1 MSCIALKGKL
11 QYFLETLE
19 SIEDALPSL
28 RKNLRDEYYKKNK
41 NCDDF
46 IETNAKDI
54 ERNEDGKI
62 IRFSIHRSESYQ
74 FKRIKRER
82 DKSIKLSLVIPN
94 NLLVAIVSEYDAFL
108 GDLIREIYNSKPESV
123 HGFGKEF
130 SFKEIIDFGSIDA
143 LKEHVIEKDIESILR
158 NSHLEQIYTL
168 EKKFN
173 IELTKGLDILPSF
186 IEITERR
193 NLFVHCK
200 GIVSSQYIK
209 VCTENNV
216 QLDNI
221 TVGKK
226 LYASNDYIFKAIN
239 IFSEMA
245 IKLTHVL
252 WNKIFKEDIKHIEKS
267 IHDISYE
274 TLDRGKYELVIAIS
288 PLFLSKSFN
297 SIGEAIKRTTLI
309 NYCIALKENGN
320 KKASD
325 RLLDEYDWTAC
336 DPAFKMAEKILR
348 EDYKTAA
355 AYMKKSY
362 DMGDLQKEDIDQ
374 WPLFLQFRKTDE
386 FKELYDLLFG
396 KEEAINITL
405 VDEDS
410 QTKEAEAEVQ
420 AQETAEVQAQETAEV
435 QTQETAEVQAQETAE
450 VQAMLSTEKS
460 QQATSQTMDYT
471 KQDSAINAM

>member
-1 MSCIALKGKL
+1 MSCVALKGKL

-41 NCDDF
+41 ICDDF
-46 IETNAKDI
+46 IEENAKDI

-62 IRFSIHRSESYQ
+62 TRFSMHRSKSYQ
-74 FKRIKRER
+74 FRRIKRER
-82 DKSIKLSLVIPN
+82 DKSVKLSLVIPN

-108 GDLIREIYNSKPESV
+108 GDLIREIYTNKPESV

-158 NSHLEQIYTL
+158 NSHLEQLSTL

-173 IELTKGLDILPSF
+173 IELMKGLDILPAF

-200 GIVSSQYIK
+200 GKVSSQYIK

-216 QLDNI
+216 KLENI

-226 LYASNDYIFKAIN
+226 LYASNEYIFKAIN
-239 IFSEMA
+239 VFSEMA

-252 WNKIFKEDIKHIEKS
+252 WNKIFKEDSKNIGQS

-274 TLDRGKYELVIAIS
+274 TLERGKYDLVIAIS
-288 PLFLSKSFN
+288 PLFLSKPFT
-297 SIGEAIKRTTLI
+297 SIGEVITRTSLI
-309 NYCIALKENGN
+309 NYCIALKEVGN
-320 KKASD
+320 KKDSD
-325 RLLDEYDWTAC
+325 KLLDGYDWTAC
-336 DPAFKMAEKILR
+336 DTAFKMAERILR
-348 EDYKTAA
+348 EDYKSAA
-355 AYMKKSY
+355 LYMKKSY

-386 FKELYDLLFG
+386 FKELYDSLFG
-396 KEEAINITL
+396 KEEAVNITL

-420 AQETAEVQAQETAEV
+420 AQETAEVHAKETTDAELQAHDSS
-435 QTQETAEVQAQETAE
+435 EVQATH
-450 VQAMLSTEKS
+450 STEKS
-460 QQATSQTMDYT
+460 ERTLSKIMDES
-471 KQDSAINAM
+471 KQDSLMNAI